1 MRDGYRII
9 DADCHVIEPDAI
21 WASCLPPGER
31 HRAPRYVPG
40 PAAASPVERVERYG
54 WRGLEASAL
63 TFVVDG
69 IEAARG
75 LSPVV
80 QAEAERVTRGRFE
93 ELAAGAST
101 PESQQVALDRLGVD
115 VAFCYPTV
123 ALHLLAID
131 GLEPALSV
139 AFARSYNSW
148 LRQFCEARPERL
160 QGVGVVSR
168 YDPDAMV
175 EEVRR
180 IAAFGWRAVTVRP
193 NVVGGRRLA
202 DPAYEPFWR
211 ACDELDVAVGLHE
224 GAHARV
230 PSAGADRFRTR
241 FGLHSCSHP
250 IEQMLAFVD
259 LLEGGVLE
267 RYPRLRVAF
276 LEAGAGWVP
285 YWLWRLD
292 EAYERLAWEV
302 RQHVRQRPSEYFRR
316 QCFVSIEPTEPGL
329 GHVIETVGP
338 DCLLFGSDYPHM
350 DCDVEV
356 TGKTVALASQLGA
369 DVIRRILWDNPC
381 RFYRW
386 RPDA

>member
-9 DADCHVIEPDAI
+9 DSDCHVIEPDAI
-21 WASCLPPGER
+21 WASCLAPQDR
-31 HRAPRYVPG
+31 HRAPQYVPD
-40 PAAASPVERVERYG
+40 PARESPIERVDQYG
-54 WRGLEASAL
+54 WRGLEVSAL
-63 TFVVDG
+63 KFVVDG
-69 IEAARG
+69 VDAYRAC
-75 LSPVV
+75 SPVV
-80 QAEAERVTRGRFE
+80 QAEAERVTRRRFQ
-93 ELAAGAST
+93 ELEGGAST
-101 PESQQVALDRLGVD
+101 PESQRIALERLGVD

-123 ALHLLAID
+123 ALHVLAID
-131 GLEPALSV
+131 GLAPALSV
-139 AFARSYNSW
+139 AFAESYNTW
-148 LRQFCEARPERL
+148 LRGFCRERSEML

-168 YDPDAMV
+168 YDPEAMV
-175 EEVRR
+175 EEVIR
-180 IAAFGWRAVTVRP
+180 IAGFGWRAVTVRP

-211 ACDELDVAVGLHE
+211 ACEEHEIAVGVHE

-230 PSAGADRFRTR
+230 PTAGADRFSTR

-250 IEQMLAFVD
+250 LEQMLAFVD
-259 LLEGGVLE
+259 LLEGGVFE
-267 RYPRLRVAF
+267 RHPRLHVAF

-302 RQHVRQRPSEYFRR
+302 RSHVRELPSTYFRR

-329 GHVIETVGP
+329 ELVVETVGP

-356 TGKTVALASQLGA
+356 TGKTVALASRLGA
-369 DVIRRILWDNPC
+369 DVVRRILWDNPC

-386 RPDA
+386 RP